1 MHALWSSALILGKIS
16 KFDATRCQTLWLK
29 CTIFDFRC
37 GSAPDSLRELTVLP
51 QISWLCLRA
60 PASKGRDRVLG
71 GIGKDKGN
79 GMRRTRGG
87 KGRGGDLP
95 DRCETAS
102 YAPVCAVGRFRP
114 LMSLGPDG
122 SKECVCLEIG

>member
-1 MHALWSSALILGKIS
+1 MHALWSSVLILGKIS

-37 GSAPDSLRELTVLP
+37 GSAPDPLRELTVLP

-71 GIGKDKGN
+71 GVGKDQGN
-79 GMRRTRGG
+79 GMRRTREGEEEM
-87 KGRGGDLP
+87 GGDLP

-102 YAPVCAVGRFRP
+102 YIRA
-114 LMSLGPDG
+114 
-122 SKECVCLEIG
+122 CLCGWSVSSFDVAWT